1 MKKYLIYIIGIVSL
15 MLSPI
20 VSAQDNDKILNLPYT
35 DMKRIHYG
43 FSVGFH
49 NQNLWLTHNGYVN
62 DKGEAWFA
70 DVSGL
75 QPGFC
80 VNILGDLRLANHFN
94 LRLSPGM
101 YFGSK
106 TVTFKDATNGTI
118 EKQNIKN
125 SSVVIPIDLKVS
137 ALRYHN
143 LRPYVTAGVM
153 AAFDV
158 SKKKDGELL
167 QLSNTD
173 FYATIGLGLDVYIP
187 FFKFIPEVK
196 FCFGLKSL
204 LKKDRPDLA
213 DDPDKLKYTNSL
225 DKAVSNMVVFTFYFE

>member
-1 MKKYLIYIIGIVSL
+1 
-15 MLSPI
+15 
-20 VSAQDNDKILNLPYT
+20 
-35 DMKRIHYG
+35 
-43 FSVGFH
+43 
-49 NQNLWLTHNGYVN
+49 
-62 DKGEAWFA
+62 
-70 DVSGL
+70 
-75 QPGFC
+75 
-80 VNILGDLRLANHFN
+80 
-94 LRLSPGM
+94 
-101 YFGSK
+101 
-106 TVTFKDATNGTI
+106 
-118 EKQNIKN
+118 
-125 SSVVIPIDLKVS
+125 
-137 ALRYHN
+137 
-143 LRPYVTAGVM
+143 M

-196 FCFGLKSL
+196 FCFGLKNL